1 MKTSVVLSTYNGEQY
16 IIEQLESIKNQ
27 TRIPDEVLIY
37 DDCSTDQTVELVR
50 NFIDKNRLDAW
61 KLEVNQHNKGWK
73 KNFMNGIW
81 SASGDLVFPCDQDD
95 IWMPHKIATMEKIIE
110 DNSSIMV
117 LTSGYEAFYDSGKT
131 VNGPIK
137 PNGKLEKQQF
147 SEKIF
152 SIRYPGCTY
161 CIRKSFVEISKKHW
175 QFDFPHDAM
184 FWRMGMFSDTL
195 YSYNESLIHWRKHQ
209 DSTFTKESNR
219 NRTFSKKKDS
229 LDYAM
234 RVVNDLEDFVNEYS
248 SERRKE
254 KIEVLEKEK
263 KWIEIR
269 KEFYSSKKPLCGI
282 KLLRYIRCYDR
293 IRQYCGDWY
302 LIYGKKN

>member
-1 MKTSVVLSTYNGEQY
+1 MFN
-16 IIEQLESIKNQ
+16 
-27 TRIPDEVLIY
+27 
-37 DDCSTDQTVELVR
+37 
-50 NFIDKNRLDAW
+50 
-61 KLEVNQHNKGWK
+61 
-73 KNFMNGIW
+73 
-81 SASGDLVFPCDQDD
+81 
-95 IWMPHKIATMEKIIE
+95 
-110 DNSSIMV
+110 
-117 LTSGYEAFYDSGKT
+117 
-131 VNGPIK
+131 
-137 PNGKLEKQQF
+137 
-147 SEKIF
+147 
-152 SIRYPGCTY
+152 IRYPGCTY
-161 CIRKSFVEISKKHW
+161 CIRREFVEISKKHW
-175 QFDFPHDAM
+175 QVDFPHDAL

-219 NRTFSKKKDS
+219 NRTFSKKKES

-254 KIEVLEKEK
+254 KIEILKKEK

-282 KLLRYIRCYDR
+282 KLIGYIRCYDR

>member
-184 FWRMGMFSDTL
+184 FWRM
-195 YSYNESLIHWRKHQ
+195 
-209 DSTFTKESNR
+209 
-219 NRTFSKKKDS
+219 
-229 LDYAM
+229 
-234 RVVNDLEDFVNEYS
+234 
-248 SERRKE
+248 
-254 KIEVLEKEK
+254 
-263 KWIEIR
+263 
-269 KEFYSSKKPLCGI
+269 
-282 KLLRYIRCYDR
+282 
-293 IRQYCGDWY
+293 
-302 LIYGKKN
+302 

>member
-1 MKTSVVLSTYNGEQY
+1 MKITVVLSTYNGEQY

-27 TRIPDEVLIY
+27 TRLPDEVLIF
-37 DDCSTDQTVELVR
+37 DDCSTDHTVELIR

-73 KNFMNGIW
+73 KNFMDGIW

-95 IWMPHKIATMEKIIE
+95 IWMPHKIATMKKIML
-110 DNSSIMV
+110 DNPSIMV

-131 VNGPIK
+131 VDGPIK
-137 PNGKLEKQQF
+137 PNGKLEKQKF
-147 SEKIF
+147 SEKVF
-152 SIRYPGCTY
+152 NIRYPGCTY

-175 QFDFPHDAM
+175 QPDFPHDAM

-254 KIEVLEKEK
+254 KIEVLKKEK

-269 KEFYSSKKPLCGI
+269 KEFYSSKNPLCGI

>member
-1 MKTSVVLSTYNGEQY
+1 
-16 IIEQLESIKNQ
+16 
-27 TRIPDEVLIY
+27 
-37 DDCSTDQTVELVR
+37 
-50 NFIDKNRLDAW
+50 
-61 KLEVNQHNKGWK
+61 
-73 KNFMNGIW
+73 MNGIW

-95 IWMPHKIATMEKIIE
+95 IWMPHKIATMEKLSRIIPL
-110 DNSSIMV
+110 SC
-117 LTSGYEAFYDSGKT
+117 LTSDDRLFMILENRKRSNKT
-131 VNGPIK
+131 EW
-137 PNGKLEKQQF
+137 KLEKQQF

-234 RVVNDLEDFVNEYS
+234 RVVNDLEDFVNEYC

-254 KIEVLEKEK
+254 KINFRHGFCDVINICRHE
-263 KWIEIR
+263 
-269 KEFYSSKKPLCGI
+269 
-282 KLLRYIRCYDR
+282 
-293 IRQYCGDWY
+293 
-302 LIYGKKN
+302 

>member
-117 LTSGYEAFYDSGKT
+117 LTSGYEAFYDSE
-131 VNGPIK
+131 NRK
-137 PNGKLEKQQF
+137 PFNKNRMENLKNSNFQKRFLVLDTQDVHIALEKALW
-147 SEKIF
+147 
-152 SIRYPGCTY
+152 
-161 CIRKSFVEISKKHW
+161 KSVK
-175 QFDFPHDAM
+175 
-184 FWRMGMFSDTL
+184 TL
-195 YSYNESLIHWRKHQ
+195 AI
-209 DSTFTKESNR
+209 
-219 NRTFSKKKDS
+219 
-229 LDYAM
+229 
-234 RVVNDLEDFVNEYS
+234 
-248 SERRKE
+248 
-254 KIEVLEKEK
+254 
-263 KWIEIR
+263 
-269 KEFYSSKKPLCGI
+269 
-282 KLLRYIRCYDR
+282 
-293 IRQYCGDWY
+293 
-302 LIYGKKN
+302 

>member
-1 MKTSVVLSTYNGEQY
+1 MKTTIVLSTYNGEQY
-16 IIEQLESIKNQ
+16 IVEQLESIKNQ
-27 TRIPDEVLIY
+27 TRLPDEVLIY
-37 DDCSTDQTVELVR
+37 DDCSTDHTVELIR

-73 KNFMNGIW
+73 KNFMDGIW

-95 IWMPHKIATMEKIIE
+95 IWMPHKIATMEKIML
-110 DNSSIMV
+110 DNPSIMV

-131 VNGPIK
+131 VDGPIK

-147 SEKIF
+147 SEKVF
-152 SIRYPGCTY
+152 NIRYPGCTY

-175 QFDFPHDAM
+175 QPDFPHDAM

-248 SERRKE
+248 AERRKE
-254 KIEVLEKEK
+254 KIEVLKKEK

-269 KEFYSSKKPLCGI
+269 KEFYSSKNPLCGI